1 MILNGVRRP
10 MLGRFTTSIRMES
23 SVSVRTAILTALFL
37 TGTVRSASAQV
48 DPEVL
53 IQLSDYIAVDYRAA
67 VKQGAVVSATE
78 YSEMGEFA
86 GRIVRLSG
94 ELGGP
99 GAMLSSAERL
109 AALIEAKAPGDDVA
123 AASRAVRERVLAEH
137 PVALMPATTPE
148 AGRGAV
154 IYRRSCASCHGPN
167 GRGDGPL
174 AQGLDPAPID
184 FEDRGRAIQQSL
196 YGLYNTITLGVDG
209 TSMPSFGEL
218 PAADRWAVAFYVGG
232 LAATEA
238 DLATGAAVVDTAD
251 SLPLDTR
258 TAVASTPEEVER
270 ELGPDAAALAL
281 YARRNPDV
289 LGTAERSPLEVAR
302 EGTEEAVA
310 AFRAGDLRAAGSAA
324 LSAYLDGFEL
334 TEGSLSV
341 VDASLTRRVEREMMA
356 LRRTVE
362 TQGATVPEVE
372 RRAAKVL
379 ESLAEAERLL
389 EAGSLTPGVLFASS
403 LVILLREGM
412 EAILILGA
420 IGAFIIKS
428 GHREALRYM
437 HAGWMGALALG
448 AATWA
453 ASTWLLDIG
462 GATREM
468 TEGITAL
475 FAAAMLLYVG
485 FWMHR
490 KLNAERWN
498 TFLRQYVGRALEGGT
513 LWTLTLISF
522 VAVYREAFETV
533 LFYQALWAQSG
544 GGSNAILS
552 GAGAAAALLVVAA
565 WSIFRLGV
573 RLPLKQFFGATAAV
587 MISLAVIFGGK
598 GVVALQEAGKLP
610 STPVDFIPRI
620 DLLGIYPSWQTLAV
634 QVAVITTAAGLVA
647 YNQRGAA
654 ERS

>member
-1 MILNGVRRP
+1 MN
-10 MLGRFTTSIRMES
+10 RMES
-23 SVSVRTAILTALFL
+23 SVAARIAFLTVLFL
-37 TGTVRSASAQV
+37 AGAVRPVSAQA

-53 IQLSDYIAVDYRAA
+53 LQLSDYIAVDYPAA

-78 YSEMGEFA
+78 YSEMREFA
-86 GRIVRLSG
+86 SRLVRLSG
-94 ELGGP
+94 ELG
-99 GAMLSSAERL
+99 ASEALLRSAERL
-109 AALIEAKAPGDDVA
+109 AALIEEKAPGDDVA
-123 AASRAVRERVLAEH
+123 AASRDVRERVLAEH
-137 PVALMPATTPE
+137 PVALTPATTPDP
-148 AGRGAV
+148 GRGAA
-154 IYRRSCASCHGPN
+154 IYRQSCASCHGPD

-174 AQGLDPAPID
+174 ADGLDPAPID
-184 FEDRGRAIQQSL
+184 FGDRARALQQSL

-238 DLATGAAVVDTAD
+238 DLAAGAAVVDTAD
-251 SLPLDTR
+251 SLPMDTR
-258 TAVASTPEEVER
+258 TAVASTPVEVR
-270 ELGPDAAALAL
+270 RDLGPDAAALAL

-289 LGTAERSPLEVAR
+289 LGTAGRSPFDVAR
-302 EGTEEAVA
+302 EETERAVT

-334 TEGSLSV
+334 TESSLSAI
-341 VDASLTRRVEREMMA
+341 DAGLARRVEREMMA
-356 LRRTVE
+356 MRRTVE
-362 TQGATVPEVE
+362 TQGATVPQVE
-372 RRAAKVL
+372 RRAAQVL
-379 ESLAEAERLL
+379 ESLAAAERLV

-403 LVILLREGM
+403 LVILLREGL

-437 HAGWMGALALG
+437 HAGWVGALALG

-490 KLNAERWN
+490 KMNAKRWN
-498 TFLRQYVGRALEGGT
+498 AFLRQYVGRALEGGT

-565 WSIFRLGV
+565 WLIFRVGM

-587 MISLAVIFGGK
+587 MISLAVIFAGK
-598 GVVALQEAGKLP
+598 GVIALQEAGKLS
-610 STPVDFIPRI
+610 STPVDFVPRV

-647 YNQRGAA
+647 YNQREAA
-654 ERS
+654 EA